1 MIPLTPFPLIR
12 QPYGAQESSMSANL
26 QIFTLR
32 RVFLTAPST
41 PSRDN
46 ENHGGNFMKRSILLN
61 FNQIAWTVS
70 FFAIRMAILLI

>member
-12 QPYGAQESSMSANL
+12 QPYGAQESAMSANL

-32 RVFLTAPST
+32 RVFLTAPSK

-46 ENHGGNFMKRSILLN
+46 ENHGGKFMKRSILLN

-70 FFAIRMAILLI
+70 FFAIRIAILLI